1 MHRADVLLKQPLI
14 EANDLSCTVAGQL
27 LFDRLDV
34 TVLSGDVLEL
44 WGPNG
49 SGKSTLLRV
58 LITALAPSSG
68 TVVVGGASLERDP
81 AAVRRQLGVVF
92 QKPSL
97 DGKMTVGENLQAAG
111 LLYGMS
117 RRAVRER
124 TQALLAAVGLWDR
137 RGERV
142 DRLSGGMGRRVELA
156 KALLPEPAILVL
168 DEPTTGLDPAAR
180 LDFWRQVEALRM
192 RGQLTVVATTHL
204 LDEAERADRVA
215 ILHKGQLLVCE
226 TPGALQRQLG
236 REILTLRSEDAIAL
250 QDAVQCEMGLE
261 GMVADQALRI
271 PLSGDISLDELL
283 RRFRDRILSL
293 AIAPP
298 SLDDVFLSHTGQ
310 SLHAEEAP

>member
-1 MHRADVLLKQPLI
+1 MDPQVLIGISKLSHTYAGTRKSPARTALRSV
-14 EANDLSCTVAGQL
+14 DLDIASGEMVAL
-27 LFDRLDV
+27 L
-34 TVLSGDVLEL
+34 
-44 WGPNG
+44 GPNG

-97 DGKMTVGENLQAAG
+97 DGKMTVGENLHAAG
-111 LLYGMS
+111 LLYGMT
-117 RRAVRER
+117 RRAVCER
-124 TQALLAAVGLWDR
+124 SQALLAAVGRWDR
-137 RGERV
+137 RDERV

-180 LDFWRQVEALRM
+180 LDFWRQGEALRM
-192 RGQLTVVATTHL
+192 DGELTVVATTHL

-215 ILHKGQLLVCE
+215 ILHQGQLLVCDA
-226 TPGALQRQLG
+226 PKVLQRQLG

-250 QDAVQCEMGLE
+250 QDAVQREMGLE
-261 GMVADQALRI
+261 GRVGDRALRI

-310 SLHAEEAP
+310 SLHDEAAP